1 MTKFVVAGNYEQ
13 YLNHIRKMRYDHKE
27 YAYVSDP
34 LQLRGRETIEGFYIG
49 TWRDRPDIEEIK
61 TIIAMIKARTVVVK
75 ANAHQYLGT
84 TASDPI
90 TQSGAWQP
98 TSIMLKQKGAW
109 QSYDLKS
116 NTITT
121 IPIVDDVESEY

>member
-13 YLNHIRKMRYDHKE
+13 YLNHIRKMRYDPNE
-27 YAYVSDP
+27 YVYVSDP

-49 TWRDRPDIEEIK
+49 TWQDRPDIEEIR

-90 TQSGAWQP
+90 TQGLGFQPTMIMIKQSGAWQ
-98 TSIMLKQKGAW
+98 QH
-109 QSYDLKS
+109 DLKS
-116 NTITT
+116 NTVTT
-121 IPIVDDVESEY
+121 IPITDDV